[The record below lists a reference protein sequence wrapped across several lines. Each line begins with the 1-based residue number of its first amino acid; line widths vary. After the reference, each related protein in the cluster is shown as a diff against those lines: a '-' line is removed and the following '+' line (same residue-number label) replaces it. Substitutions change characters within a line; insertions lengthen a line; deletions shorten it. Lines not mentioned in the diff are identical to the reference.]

1 MALRKNSKSESLF
14 VLLANQSMHLVQSA
28 DILIQLISADPQSRV
43 ALNDELHK
51 VEHAADEACHATLR
65 KVNQSF
71 VLPFDREDLF
81 EVASGIDD
89 CVDYMDEAGDNI
101 VLYKPGKLPDEFIS
115 QVELLVSCSKL
126 THEIMGR
133 LAVIDEGT
141 RDYWIEINQLENQG
155 DRLYRKMVSDLF
167 EDGSDALEVMKVKLV
182 LDAVEN
188 AIDGFEELSRR
199 IESIAIKES

>member
-1 MALRKNSKSESLF
+1 MALKKFAKSDSLF
-14 VLLANQSMHLVQSA
+14 ELLANQSQYLVQAA
-28 DILIQLISADPQSRV
+28 DILIQFISADPKSRI

-51 VEHAADEACHATLR
+51 VEHAADEACHTTLR

-71 VLPFDREDLF
+71 VLPFDREDLY

-89 CVDYMDEAGDNI
+89 CVDFMDEAGDNI
-101 VLYKPGKLPDEFIS
+101 VLYKPGKLPSEFIS
-115 QVELLVSCSKL
+115 QVEILQSCAKL
-126 THEIMGR
+126 TYDIMGR

-155 DRLYRKMVSDLF
+155 DKLYRKMVSTLF
-167 EDGSDALEVMKVKLV
+167 EESTDALEVMKVKLV
-182 LDAVEN
+182 LDAVED
-188 AIDGFEELSRR
+188 AIDAFEKLSGR

>member
-1 MALRKNSKSESLF
+1 M
-14 VLLANQSMHLVQSA
+14 ANQSQHLVQA
-28 DILIQLISADPQSRV
+28 AEILIQLISADPKSR
-43 ALNDELHK
+43 ATLNDELHK
-51 VEHAADEACHATLR
+51 VEHAADEACHSTLR

-71 VLPFDREDLF
+71 VLPFDREDLY

-89 CVDYMDEAGDNI
+89 CIDYMDEAGDNI
-101 VLYKPGKLPDEFIS
+101 VLYKPGKLPEEFLA
-115 QVELLVSCSKL
+115 QVEILRFCAKL
-126 THEIMGR
+126 TYDIMGR

-155 DRLYRKMVSDLF
+155 DKLYRKMVSVLF
-167 EDGSDALEVMKVKLV
+167 EESTDALEVMKVKLV

-188 AIDGFEELSRR
+188 AIDAFEELSGR